1 MQQGS
6 IRSSSTYSDSSQR
19 ASYMEH
25 RNVPSLSSRPT
36 TGSRPTSY
44 APSYVSNIVRKPTPT
59 SIHSQEPSMRRTSH
73 PIDVPGTPARPAPTP
88 SAATDAV
95 PQTPNGALLVL
106 AVGRLHPATLTDLEI
121 LLSKQNFSSIT
132 IVAGQEHASALKQLK
147 MDTYALIGKLRKETG
162 VTTIINDEW
171 RQSDIEEIIK
181 GVTREG
187 HAIQGV
193 LCAPEFEHSASE
205 SSILS
210 LDDSVLEDSLQRSLR
225 FLHTISRSTVAHLL
239 SRCKPNGASING
251 AFHKTPQGP
260 FFLIAGQEASSPAA
274 QIAKSACDNLIL
286 QLAKATS
293 TQRLAVGY
301 TDALLIPE
309 PKKEELSVA
318 TNGPDLRAEA
328 YNTTAEDSI
337 FAPGESPTK
346 LWGMWALQE
355 ELAS

>member
-6 IRSSSTYSDSSQR
+6 IRSSSTYSDSSQS

-44 APSYVSNIVRKPTPT
+44 APSHVANIVRKPTPT
-59 SIHSQEPSMRRTSH
+59 SSHPQEPGMRRTSH
-73 PIDVPGTPARPAPTP
+73 PIDVPGTPARPALTP
-88 SAATDAV
+88 STTTDAA
-95 PQTPNGALLVL
+95 PQTPKAALLVL
-106 AVGRLHPATLTDLEI
+106 AVGRLHHATLSDLEI
-121 LLSKQNFSSIT
+121 LLGKQNFSSIT
-132 IVAGQEHASALKQLK
+132 IAAGQEHASALKQMK
-147 MDTYALIGKLRKETG
+147 MDIYALIGKLRKETA
-162 VTTIINDEW
+162 VFTIINDEW

-181 GVTREG
+181 GVTRNG

-193 LCAPEFEHSASE
+193 LCSPEFDDSASE
-205 SSILS
+205 CSILN
-210 LDDSVLEDSLQRSLR
+210 LDDSELESSLKRSLR
-225 FLHTISRSTVAHLL
+225 FLHAISRTTVIHLL
-239 SRCKPNGASING
+239 SRCKPNGASLNG
-251 AFHKTPQGP
+251 SFHKTPQGP
-260 FFLIAGQEASSPAA
+260 FFLIAGQEASGPAA
-274 QIAKSACDNLIL
+274 QVAKAACDNLIL

-318 TNGPDLRAEA
+318 TNGRDLRTDA

-337 FAPGESPTK
+337 FAPGESPSK